1 MINMM
6 TDPKSDQTAPP
17 RQPILWIDGVGGY
30 LLIDRD
36 EVCLGQAVSGS
47 SVDVGVVGDLSRQA
61 AVIRRVEVDYLLQPL
76 QPATRLN
83 GVPVDRAQLL
93 TGNDVIQFGQRLRLN
108 FIKPNPLSAT
118 ARLELPAHGR
128 FQPHVDAVLLLG
140 DSCILG
146 PAPGSHVLCPEWQSE
161 LLLLRR
167 GKGWVFRTLEKL
179 DVNGQAEQ
187 GQIAMVP
194 GLRIRGEDFSL
205 SIE

>member
-6 TDPKSDQTAPP
+6 TEPKSDQTTPA

-36 EVCLGQAVSGS
+36 EISLGQAISGS
-47 SVDVGVVGDLSRQA
+47 SVDVGIVGDLSRHA
-61 AVIRRVEVDYLLQPL
+61 AVIRRVESDYLLQPL
-76 QPATRLN
+76 QSATRLN

-93 TGNDVIQFGQRLRLN
+93 TGNDVIQFGQRMRLH
-108 FIKPNPLSAT
+108 FSKANPLSAT
-118 ARLELPAHGR
+118 ARLELPGHGR

-146 PAPGSHVLCPEWQSE
+146 PGPGSHVRCPEWHSE
-161 LLLLRR
+161 LLLIRR
-167 GKGWVFRTLEKL
+167 GKGWIFRTSEKL
-179 DVNGQAEQ
+179 DVNGHAEQ
-187 GQIAMVP
+187 GQIAMVS